1 MFRERLQHQ
10 YYNKT
15 PVPSSLHYLK
25 VPGFKF
31 FQPLVYEAKE
41 VIPDQD
47 AEERLQHGEE
57 PIIDYVRVMQA
68 ASGGKLVLL
77 EGPPGSGKSTVSRQL
92 CKDWAVCELG
102 IEFDLA
108 VLVPL
113 RELRKKEKVEL
124 ENLLRAAYWNLPD
137 GVIEYIEAVDG
148 KGVLF
153 ILDGYDEIM
162 SQTEG
167 MPTVI
172 EKLLHRSYLQHS
184 SVLVTSRGIAAKSLY
199 DQHFIDK
206 RFVIQGLREDQI
218 PVFVRYYF
226 EGSEANV
233 IEMQSLL
240 DRLNADPHLTATC
253 SNTLALSIVCYLHSE
268 QEIIPNLMAG
278 LYGRF
283 LGFTL
288 REVVKRNPELE
299 LPRILQKYNEETFLQ
314 GLPSIL
320 HSDSPFS
327 HLAVVAE
334 LALEGILQDKF
345 VFDSGDEIVPQS
357 PEGFDGYGLLDS
369 TAITRGQDT
378 KLYRLNFMHMTLQE
392 FMAALLVAS
401 WAPENQTTFW
411 KEHFALRYDGYVLSE
426 DRFLT
431 MFTFYCGLSG
441 LEYKGVQDH
450 LLEEVGNVWRS
461 SGQFG
466 QTPFTMA
473 VVLRIVSYQQTLMG
487 IAVAS
492 GNKDFV
498 CRLLSTID
506 KKVEV
511 YVHNTLDS
519 VDAVWCINTCKDSFE
534 ELVVTSYWTSVHT
547 VAKFLCQLNQLTSV
561 SVLQLIDM
569 KCSTEHSESCSEGRY
584 TALQWC
590 TCVVCPLPVVCV
602 YTVLLQYGEASGT
615 CSCLCTDLQTIIGF
629 WRKQTHPNKRLK
641 VVCVGSL
648 NCFLQDLGPH
658 IEEIYISGMQSDCT
672 YVLMM

>member
-1 MFRERLQHQ
+1 MFRERLQDQ
-10 YYNKT
+10 YYNIT
-15 PVPSSLHYLK
+15 PVPSSLMYLK

-47 AEERLQHGEE
+47 AEERLQLGEE
-57 PIIDYVRVMQA
+57 QIIDYVRVMQA
-68 ASGGKLVLL
+68 ESGGKLVLL

-92 CKDWAVCELG
+92 CRDWAVCELG
-102 IEFDLA
+102 TEFELT

-124 ENLLRAAYWNLPD
+124 EDLLRASYWNLPD
-137 GVIEYIEAVDG
+137 GVVEYIEAVDG

-153 ILDGYDEIM
+153 ILDGYDEIK
-162 SQTEG
+162 SQIEG
-167 MPTVI
+167 VPTVI

-184 SVLVTSRGIAAKSLY
+184 SVIVTSRGIAAKSLY

-253 SNTLALSIVCYLHSE
+253 RNTLALSIVCYLHSE
-268 QEIIPNLMAG
+268 QEIIPNTMAG

-283 LGFTL
+283 LRFSL
-288 REVVKRNPELE
+288 KEFIDRNLELK
-299 LPRILQKYNEETFLQ
+299 LPRILQKYHEETFLQ
-314 GLPSIL
+314 DLPSIL
-320 HSDSPFS
+320 HSISPFN
-327 HLAVVAE
+327 HLGGLAE

-345 VFDSGDEIVPQS
+345 VFDSSDEIVPEF

-369 TAITRGQDT
+369 AVITWGQDT
-378 KLYRLNFMHMTLQE
+378 KLYRLNFMHLTLQE

-401 WAPENQTTFW
+401 WTPENQTTFW
-411 KEHFALRYDGYVLSE
+411 MKHFALKYGGYVVSE

-441 LEYKGVQDH
+441 LQHKGIQDH
-450 LLEEVGNVWRS
+450 LLEEVGNVWKL
-461 SGQFG
+461 G
-466 QTPFTMA
+466 
-473 VVLRIVSYQQTLMG
+473 YQTLMR

-498 CRLLSTID
+498 CRLLSPLG
-506 KKVEV
+506 KKVK
-511 YVHNTLDS
+511 VHVDNTLDS
-519 VDAVWCINTCKDSFE
+519 ADVAWCLSACKESFE
-534 ELVVTSYWTSVHT
+534 ELVVTSHQTSPSAL
-547 VAKFLCQLNQLTSV
+547 AKFLSQLKDLTSL
-561 SVLQLIDM
+561 SVLQLPGVD
-569 KCSTEHSESCSEGRY
+569 CSTEHSETCSKGTLY
-584 TALQWC
+584 ALQWWY
-590 TCVVCPLPVVCV
+590 TPV
-602 YTVLLQYGEASGT
+602 
-615 CSCLCTDLQTIIGF
+615 
-629 WRKQTHPNKRLK
+629 
-641 VVCVGSL
+641 
-648 NCFLQDLGPH
+648 
-658 IEEIYISGMQSDCT
+658 
-672 YVLMM
+672 